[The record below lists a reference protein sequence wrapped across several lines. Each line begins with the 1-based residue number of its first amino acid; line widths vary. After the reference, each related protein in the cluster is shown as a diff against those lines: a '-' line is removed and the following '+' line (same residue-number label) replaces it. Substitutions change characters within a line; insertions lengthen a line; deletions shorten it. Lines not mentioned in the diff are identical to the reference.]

1 MRTWTLDGHLDV
13 AAVAPDARLVALTE
27 HGPEHTTVVVYA
39 PQEGR
44 ELHRHV
50 LDGVIHPE
58 AFTLDGRSL
67 FVIHDLID
75 RPPMYQYMVEL
86 MDLEGEH
93 PNQASR
99 LTLIGTKMEGTALG
113 AVLSPA
119 GRYLSTLYRVPPHGG
134 HGHAPAAVHPAFVHI
149 ADLQTGTARCVD
161 LPPPFGTGAVGEDLI
176 AGDDSAVNVTSV
188 GGRKRA
194 RLALPAPPA
203 DETPAPDVV
212 DAAAADS
219 SAPGVTGVPGFRYVV
234 QTLR

>member
-1 MRTWTLDGHLDV
+1 M
-13 AAVAPDARLVALTE
+13 
-27 HGPEHTTVVVYA
+27 
-39 PQEGR
+39 
-44 ELHRHV
+44 
-50 LDGVIHPE
+50 IHPE

-75 RPPMYQYMVEL
+75 RPPIYQYMVEL

-93 PNQASR
+93 ADQTSR
-99 LTLIGTKMEGTALG
+99 LRLIGDKMDGTALG

-119 GRYLSTLYRVPPHGG
+119 GRYLSTLYRVPPHAGAG
-134 HGHAPAAVHPAFVHI
+134 HGPAAVHPAFVHI

-176 AGDDSAVNVTSV
+176 AGDDSAVTVTSG

-194 RLALPAPPA
+194 RLALPAPPPG
-203 DETPAPDVV
+203 ETPAPDVV
-212 DAAAADS
+212 DVAAADS
-219 SAPGVTGVPGFRYVV
+219 LPPGVTSIPGFRYVV